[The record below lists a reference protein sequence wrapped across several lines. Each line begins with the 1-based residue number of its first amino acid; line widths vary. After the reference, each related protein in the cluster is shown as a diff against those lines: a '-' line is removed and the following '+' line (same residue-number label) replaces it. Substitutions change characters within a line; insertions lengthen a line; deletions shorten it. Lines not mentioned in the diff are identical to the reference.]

1 MCVKTKPLSKLFP
14 QQQSLLNQLP
24 EIQTLLKK
32 YQRPQ
37 DWLDLAENNTR
48 HFIVRVPL
56 IGKFSSGKSTI
67 LNALIGENLFATNID
82 PETAVPAE
90 LGYSPEESFIACYA
104 DGKRVYLSRDEI
116 KNNQL
121 GSLHPNGWIEANLS
135 APELAQLPHL
145 RLVDFPGWGSGN
157 NKHGQ
162 AIDNYSPRSLAYC
175 LVVSIGEG
183 TLNETTYVALNELKL
198 HKMPVIVIISKCD
211 GKTATEIDSVTR
223 QVSSEVEK
231 LLGVPPL
238 AVVKVSARKHDLAGF
253 KSALATLEQQAE
265 ALFEQNVVKPLVLEL
280 QLFAQFLNILINKDD
295 LTSEAIAAERLA
307 KAQEMQDFNRK
318 LEADTQRLEA
328 SLPKVLSAILRQ
340 VQDRLTEQLD
350 SLTNQAEAGQNLNS
364 SIEYIVRLAVTQGIR
379 DEFDP
384 KIQRYFD
391 QISSDL
397 PQDLQLDLSFSSSRQ
412 INTDDMDNNQGD
424 NLKKLTLS
432 GIGFLLTKHP
442 IGVVIMPIL
451 MPILAELFNLFRNK
465 ADREIEAAQRR
476 ESIRQSILGK
486 IPHIVSN
493 TDAVLS
499 PLLTQYVE
507 NAQRSIVQAV
517 EGQRAALDAALIEL
531 DEKLKEGKAA
541 YAAAQQQYQAD
552 QQVIQANITLFENV

>member
-1 MCVKTKPLSKLFP
+1 MQSSTTTTLFP
-14 QQQSLLNQLP
+14 QQQRVLNQLP
-24 EIQTLLKK
+24 EIQGLLEK
-32 YQRPQ
+32 YQRSQ
-37 DWLDLAENNTR
+37 DGLTIAENNTR

-67 LNALIGENLFATNID
+67 LNALIGENIFATNVD

-90 LGYSPEESFIACYA
+90 LSYSAEEAFIACYP
-104 DGKRVYLSRDEI
+104 DGKRVEVSRDEI

-121 GSLHPNGWIEANLS
+121 SSLHPNGWIEAKLS
-135 APELAQLPHL
+135 APELATLPHL

-175 LVVSIGEG
+175 LVVSAGEG
-183 TLNETTYVALNELKL
+183 TLNETTHVALNELKL
-198 HKMPVIVIISKCD
+198 HNMPVIVIISKCD
-211 GKTATEIDSVTR
+211 GKTTTEIDSVTQ

-238 AVVKVSARKHDLAGF
+238 AVVKVSARKHDLAEL

-280 QLFAQFLNILINKDD
+280 KAFAQFLHILINKDD
-295 LTSEAIAAERLA
+295 LTSEAIVAERIT
-307 KAQEMQDFNRK
+307 KAQEMQEFNRK
-318 LEADTQRLEA
+318 LADDTQRLEA

-340 VQDRLTEQLD
+340 VQDRLTDQLD
-350 SLTNQAEAGQNLNS
+350 SLTNQAEAGQDLQK

-384 KIQRYFD
+384 KIQSYFN

-412 INTDDMDNNQGD
+412 IKTDDLDNNQSD

-442 IGVVIMPIL
+442 VGVVIMPIL

-476 ESIRQSILGK
+476 ENIRQTILGK

-507 NAQRSIVQAV
+507 NAQNSIVEAV
-517 EGQRAALDAALIEL
+517 KGQRAALDAALTEL
-531 DEKLKEGKAA
+531 DVKLKEGKAA

-552 QQVIQANITLFENV
+552 QQVIHANITLFENV